1 MIYVEGEVYLEVT
14 KDASCPFYVKTN
26 QMKIRVLGTSFGIVA
41 YKDENFQSVVLKE
54 GSVAVEGYKSGKQII
69 KPNDLLILENGQ
81 MSVSQVNVYDYIS
94 WIDGVLQF
102 REKNLGEVLRSISRY
117 YRVQFSYPPDIEQVK
132 CSGKLVLFDNMD
144 QVLQTLQKT
153 LSVSF
158 HRKGN
163 LIEVNSINNKK

>member
-1 MIYVEGEVYLEVT
+1 
-14 KDASCPFYVKTN
+14 
-26 QMKIRVLGTSFGIVA
+26 
-41 YKDENFQSVVLKE
+41 
-54 GSVAVEGYKSGKQII
+54 
-69 KPNDLLILENGQ
+69 

-94 WIDGVLQF
+94 WIDGILQF

-144 QVLQTLQKT
+144 KFFKHSRKL